1 MKTVKQEQKKNV
13 MKNAANNSQD
23 LEEFFKSHPHTE
35 FSYGKTYSCKH
46 NQIKVFFCKY
56 RFGKYVSRSHG
67 GSRLCYR
74 RGAAEEVR
82 EPAVQLGPDK
92 PHLQRLVDKIIIVVI
107 FPLWFRQV
115 FFSRKVIFNDM
126 IDGRIIKRDSRI

>member
-1 MKTVKQEQKKNV
+1 MRDGDRQAGAEEVRHDKCRY
-13 MKNAANNSQD
+13 NSQD

-35 FSYGKTYSCKH
+35 FLYGKTYSCKH

-67 GSRLCYR
+67 GSRLRYAESLGKDR
-74 RGAAEEVR
+74 TLNPRGTAEEVQ

-92 PHLQRLVDKIIIVVI
+92 PHLQRLVDKKIIVVI
-107 FPLWFRQV
+107 FFR
-115 FFSRKVIFNDM
+115 
-126 IDGRIIKRDSRI
+126 